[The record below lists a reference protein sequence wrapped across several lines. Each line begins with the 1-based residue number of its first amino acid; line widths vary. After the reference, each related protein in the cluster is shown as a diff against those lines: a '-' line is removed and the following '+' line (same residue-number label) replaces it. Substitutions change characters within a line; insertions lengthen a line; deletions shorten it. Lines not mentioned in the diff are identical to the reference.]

1 VSILQAAKRFFP
13 SMAGLPAGVRY
24 GRPIRG
30 GIHPPY
36 GKDLAADVHTEEM
49 PLPAR
54 VVIPMV
60 QHTGAPA
67 KPAVA
72 IGAVVRKGQKIGEA
86 QGAVSAPVHA
96 SISGKVTAIGNFLH
110 PSGREIPSIV
120 IESDGTEDWAEDVVP
135 PAEPEGLGP
144 GALRKIISEA
154 GIVGMGGAAFPTAV
168 KLNPPAGKKIETLVV
183 NGAECEPYLTSD
195 HRLMAEHSVEIV
207 DGVRFLKQILGVSR
221 VVIGIEDNKPGA
233 IRAMAAAARNLDGS
247 EVVALETKY
256 PQGGEKQVIKAVLD
270 REVPSGGLPMDVGVV
285 VQNVGTAYA
294 VHEAVRHGRPL
305 VRRIVTVTGP
315 GIAAPK
321 NLWARIGTPIKDLIA
336 AAGGFKGEPGR
347 VIMGGPMMGS
357 AVYTLHVPVVKG
369 SGGVLV
375 LHRSDTVT
383 EEYRSCIRCASC
395 VNACPMGLMPNF
407 LSVSAEALNFD
418 EGKKYHPYD
427 CIECGCCDYVCPS
440 RRPIA
445 QQIRFI
451 KTELRKKAEKA
462 KTKAA

>member
-1 VSILQAAKRFFP
+1 MRRFQ
-13 SMAGLPAGVRY
+13 
-24 GRPIRG
+24 RP
-30 GIHPPY
+30 
-36 GKDLAADVHTEEM
+36 LSST
-49 PLPAR
+49 
-54 VVIPMV
+54 
-60 QHTGAPA
+60 
-67 KPAVA
+67 
-72 IGAVVRKGQKIGEA
+72 
-86 QGAVSAPVHA
+86 
-96 SISGKVTAIGNFLH
+96 
-110 PSGREIPSIV
+110 
-120 IESDGTEDWAEDVVP
+120 
-135 PAEPEGLGP
+135 PAE
-144 GALRKIISEA
+144 
-154 GIVGMGGAAFPTAV
+154 
-168 KLNPPAGKKIETLVV
+168 KKIDTLVV

-207 DGVRFLKQILGVSR
+207 DGVRFLKQVLGVGR

-270 REVPSGGLPMDVGVV
+270 REVPSGASDGRRRRRPERGNGLRRSRGRPSWAPSRPQDRDRDRAGHRGAEEPLGPDRNAHKGPDRRGRRL
-285 VQNVGTAYA
+285 QGRAGA
-294 VHEAVRHGRPL
+294 RHHGR
-305 VRRIVTVTGP
+305 TDD
-315 GIAAPK
+315 GI
-321 NLWARIGTPIKDLIA
+321 
-336 AAGGFKGEPGR
+336 GR
-347 VIMGGPMMGS
+347 
-357 AVYTLHVPVVKG
+357 LHASR
-369 SGGVLV
+369 SGREGKRGVLV

-445 QQIRFI
+445 QHIRFI

-462 KTKAA
+462 KAKAA